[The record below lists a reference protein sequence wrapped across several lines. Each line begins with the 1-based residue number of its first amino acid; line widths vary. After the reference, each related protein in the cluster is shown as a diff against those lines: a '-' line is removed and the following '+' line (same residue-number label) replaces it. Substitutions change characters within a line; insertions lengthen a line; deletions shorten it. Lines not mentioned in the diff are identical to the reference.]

1 MTMPSLVTTARTRS
15 LCSSG
20 NRSSNTVGTKATR
33 SRALVRRANNEADTM
48 TFAPGDEVHVAAL
61 GKGVVREVR
70 NGGRYLV
77 ELKGHSIVA
86 TETQLSAVSRR
97 NRPALSD
104 GQSSKASGP
113 DSPSHSYASTSLDLH
128 GMTVEEAVA
137 ALDSFLNDALLAG
150 HAEVRVIHG
159 RSGGRLKAAVQA
171 RLKQLPVVRAA
182 RLDSANGGVTIVT
195 L

>member
-1 MTMPSLVTTARTRS
+1 
-15 LCSSG
+15 
-20 NRSSNTVGTKATR
+20 
-33 SRALVRRANNEADTM
+33 M

-77 ELKGHSIVA
+77 ELKGRSIVA
-86 TETQLSAVSRR
+86 AEAQLSAVSPRKR
-97 NRPALSD
+97 EASSD
-104 GQSSKASGP
+104 AHASKTSAP
-113 DSPSHSYASTSLDLH
+113 DSPTRLYASTSLDLH

-150 HAEVRVIHG
+150 HPEVRVIHG
-159 RSGGRLKAAVQA
+159 RSGGRLKAAVHA
-171 RLKQLPVVRAA
+171 RLKQLPVVRAT
-182 RLDSANGGVTIVT
+182 RLDPANPGVTIVS

>member
-1 MTMPSLVTTARTRS
+1 
-15 LCSSG
+15 
-20 NRSSNTVGTKATR
+20 
-33 SRALVRRANNEADTM
+33 M

-77 ELKGHSIVA
+77 ELKGRSIVA
-86 TETQLSAVSRR
+86 AEGQLSAVSSRK
-97 NRPALSD
+97 RPALSD
-104 GQSSKASGP
+104 AQASKRNAP
-113 DSPSHSYASTSLDLH
+113 DSPARSPASTTLDLH

-137 ALDSFLNDALLAG
+137 ALDAFLNDALLAG

-159 RSGGRLKAAVQA
+159 RSGGRLKAAVHA
-171 RLKQLPVVRAA
+171 RLKQMAVVRSA
-182 RLDSANGGVTIVT
+182 RLDPANAGVTIVT